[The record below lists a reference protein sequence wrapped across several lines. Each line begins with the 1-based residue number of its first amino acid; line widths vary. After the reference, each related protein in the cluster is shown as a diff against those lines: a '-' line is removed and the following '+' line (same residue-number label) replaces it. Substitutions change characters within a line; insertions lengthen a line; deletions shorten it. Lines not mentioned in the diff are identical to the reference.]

1 MNQGQ
6 MQIKVRQISG
16 LGNQLFQYA
25 AGRYFSR
32 RYGAPLI
39 LAIDQSGSISHG
51 FPRPFLLSKFHIR
64 AEICN
69 YTRMDRY
76 RVQPPRY
83 SADLFARL
91 NGLQGI
97 QVYREP
103 FHRRYGFV
111 PDISIDKNVRSL
123 HLVGYWQ
130 SYRFAASI
138 AEELRSELAFSEPPE
153 GKNLEIL
160 KEIHETPDSVSLH
173 LRRGDY
179 TRAAEGNIALSLDY
193 YARAVQLFRRTLTSP
208 TYFVFSDDMEF
219 ARKNLVLDGKAR
231 FIDHND
237 SFSAHEDLRLMSAC
251 QNHIIANSTFSWWG
265 AWLNPSNRKIVYAPK
280 YWLLSEDSYFEDLFP
295 PEWML
300 DDNLTRREIRHR
312 DGNP

>member
-1 MNQGQ
+1 
-6 MQIKVRQISG
+6 MQIEVRQISG

-39 LAIDQSGSISHG
+39 LAIDQSGAISYG
-51 FPRPFLLSKFHIR
+51 FPRPFLLSKFLIR
-64 AEICN
+64 AEIRR
-69 YTRMDRY
+69 YTPIDRY

-83 SADLFARL
+83 LAGLFARL
-91 NGLQGI
+91 NHLQGI
-97 QVYREP
+97 QVYREL
-103 FHRRYGFV
+103 FDRRYDFV
-111 PDISIDKNVRSL
+111 PEIAIDRNVRSL

-130 SYRFAASI
+130 SYRFAASV
-138 AEELRSELAFSEPPE
+138 AKELRSELAFSEPPE

-160 KEIHETPDSVSLH
+160 HEIHETPDSVSLH

-179 TRAAEGNIALSLDY
+179 IGAAEGDIALSLDY
-193 YARAVQLFRRTLTSP
+193 YARAVELFRQTLTSP

-219 ARKNLVLDGKAR
+219 ARKNLVLHGKVR

-265 AWLNPSNRKIVYAPK
+265 AWLNPSNSKIVYAPK
-280 YWLLSEDSYFEDLFP
+280 YWLLSQDSYFPDLFP
-295 PEWML
+295 PDWIL
-300 DDNLTRREIRHR
+300 DDNLPGREIQDR
-312 DGNP
+312 DGNR